1 MLTSLGSTDA
11 GSASTKPLT
20 VLAAAAVA
28 VLPVEAAMAAAAVA
42 DTVVAVVA
50 TADNKEVC
58 NEAPDCNCNH

>member
-1 MLTSLGSTDA
+1 
-11 GSASTKPLT
+11 
-20 VLAAAAVA
+20 
-28 VLPVEAAMAAAAVA
+28 VEAAMAAAAVA

>member
-20 VLAAAAVA
+20 VLAAAVA